1 MNSWLRSERA
11 LMKIKLKR
19 KQRWVKIIVKYMT
32 ERDNEILL
40 IKKSCKLL
48 RKHTIDKW
56 TKDMNKQL
64 LQEEIAIKL
73 LEK

>member
-1 MNSWLRSERA
+1 M
-11 LMKIKLKR
+11 IKKWENTNENQKR
-19 KQRWVKIIVKYMT
+19 KQRWVKIIVKYLT

-40 IKKSCKLL
+40 IKRSYKLL
-48 RKHTIDKW
+48 RKHTIDKR